1 MLMFACAD
9 MAWCVVMMRGRRRDV
24 SVVCLIVVV
33 VVVLRVLNWDIRG
46 MKDVLSSGGEGHH

>member
-1 MLMFACAD
+1 
-9 MAWCVVMMRGRRRDV
+9 MMRGRRRDV